1 MIVVQRKGWCL
12 LAMWMAAAGC
22 LTGHVRAEEKELHT
36 FRKLQLT
43 NVFFGEGANIGD
55 FNHDGNMDLVS
66 GPYWY
71 AGPEFKE
78 RQEYYTAKPYDKA
91 GYSDNFFTFTD
102 DINHDGWDDIL
113 VVGFPG
119 REAFWYE
126 NPQGGSGNW
135 PRHEAFDIVDNESP
149 TYVDL
154 TGDGQREL
162 VFHTRGQFGWA
173 GPDAD
178 DPSKPWQFH
187 RISPPGP
194 YPKFTHG
201 LGVGDVNGDGKM
213 DILEKGGW
221 FEQPSDAQAD
231 TEKMWKRHAF
241 KFSGLGGSQMYAY
254 DLDGDGD
261 NDVITSLAAHAY
273 GLAWYE
279 QVRRRGKI
287 DFVKHKIMGR
297 KPEENP
303 YGLVFSQLHAVEL
316 ADMDGD
322 GVLDIVTGKRHWAHG
337 GKDPDG
343 TLPAVSY
350 WFKTVRGP
358 RGKVRFIPYK
368 IDDNSGVGT
377 MLTVGDI
384 NGDQLPDIIV
394 GNKLGTFVLLHEKK
408 TVTEQQWLE
417 AQPKLLA
424 DE

>member
-1 MIVVQRKGWCL
+1 MIAVQRKGWCL
-12 LAMWMAAAGC
+12 LVTWIVVTGFAAENAE
-22 LTGHVRAEEKELHT
+22 AEEKKLHT

-43 NVFFGEGANIGD
+43 NVFYSEGADFGD

-71 AGPEFKE
+71 AGPSFKE
-78 RQEYYTAKPYDKA
+78 RHEYYTAKPYDKA

-102 DINHDGWDDIL
+102 DINHDDWDDIL
-113 VVGFPG
+113 VVGLPG

-126 NPQGGSGNW
+126 NPQGGSGLW

-149 TYVDL
+149 TYADL
-154 TGDGQREL
+154 TGDGAREL

-173 GPDAD
+173 GPDPS
-178 DPSKPWQFH
+178 DPTKPWKFH
-187 RISPPGP
+187 RISPPGS
-194 YPKFTHG
+194 YQRYTHG

-213 DILEKGGW
+213 DILEKSGW
-221 FEQPSDAQAD
+221 FEQPNDATAD
-231 TEKMWKRHAF
+231 TKTLWKRHDF
-241 KFSGLGGSQMYAY
+241 TFSGFGGAQMYAY
-254 DLDGDGD
+254 DVDGDGD

-279 QVRRRGKI
+279 QVDRNGEI
-287 DFVKHKIMGR
+287 DFVKHRIMGR
-297 KPEENP
+297 KPEENR

-343 TLPAVSY
+343 NLPAVSY
-350 WFKTVRGP
+350 WFKTVRGDN
-358 RGKVRFIPYK
+358 GKVSFIPYK
-368 IDDNSGVGT
+368 IDDDSGVGT

-384 NGDQLPDIIV
+384 NGDQLPDIII
-394 GNKLGTFVLLHEKK
+394 GNKLGTFVLLHEEE
-408 TVTEQQWLE
+408 TVSEQQWLE
-417 AQPKLLA
+417 AQPKLLK
-424 DE
+424 D